1 MRTRILIGLALT
13 AASLAAM
20 PASALAAE
28 FVPGEVIVKYKGSSS
43 PPARVDAQQ
52 DAGAGRPEPIADRT
66 RELAILDGESVN
78 ETVAELEADP
88 SVAYAVPNYIA
99 HASELIPNDRGYGPP
114 GDWRNVQ
121 WNFLAGAGVNAP
133 AAWETAAAL
142 GAPGGRGATVA
153 VLDTGVAYERYGRY
167 RRAQDLRGTRFVP
180 GYDFVNGDSHAND
193 LNGHGTHVTGTI
205 AQTTNNGRGVTGLAY
220 GASIMPVRVLDKYGG
235 GDAAA
240 IARAIRFAANRGA
253 DVINMSLEFD
263 SRVRASYIPDV
274 LGAIRYAH
282 KRGVVVV
289 AASGNQAGTARCGTT
304 CPVAYP
310 AANETVIAVGGVT
323 HRLCLAEYSNSGGQL
338 DLVAPGGGRDAQ
350 PGDNPRDQANCRPG
364 HKGRFI
370 FQETFAQPN
379 LRRFRLQSGYEGTSM
394 AAPHVS
400 ATAALLI
407 ATGRLGPDPSPTD
420 VERRIEETVR
430 DLGAD
435 GADGYY
441 GAGLVDAGA
450 ALAP

>member
-1 MRTRILIGLALT
+1 MRTRLLIGLTLT
-13 AASLAAM
+13 AASIVM
-20 PASALAAE
+20 PASAVAAE

-43 PPARVDAQQ
+43 PAARVDAQQ

-66 RELAILDGESVN
+66 RELAILDGESVP
-78 ETVAELEADP
+78 ETVAELNEDP
-88 SVAYAVPNYIA
+88 SVAYAVPNYVA
-99 HASELIPNDRGYGPP
+99 HASELVPNDRGFGPP
-114 GDWRNVQ
+114 GDWRSVQ
-121 WNFLAGAGVNAP
+121 WNFLADSGVNAP

-153 VLDTGVAYERYGRY
+153 VLDTGVAYENYGRH
-167 RRAQDLRGTRFVP
+167 RRAQDLRGTRFVR

-220 GASIMPVRVLDKYGG
+220 GATIMPIRVLDKYGG

-274 LGAIRYAH
+274 LGAIRYANR
-282 KRGVVVV
+282 RGVVVV
-289 AASGNQAGTARCGTT
+289 GAAGNQAGSTRCGTT

-310 AANETVIAVGGVT
+310 AANGMVIAVGGVT
-323 HRLCLAEYSNSGGQL
+323 HRQCLAGYSNTGPQL
-338 DLVAPGGGRDAQ
+338 DLVAPGGGRDAR
-350 PGDNPRDQANCRPG
+350 PGDNPRDQQSCRPDQG
-364 HKGRFI
+364 GRFI
-370 FQETFAQPN
+370 FQETFTRPN
-379 LRRFRLQSGYEGTSM
+379 QRRFSLVSGYEGTSM

-407 ATGRLGPDPSPTD
+407 GSGRLGRDPSPAD
-420 VERRIEETVR
+420 VERRIEETAR
-430 DLGAD
+430 DLGTD
-435 GADGYY
+435 GVDDRY
-441 GAGLVDAGA
+441 GAGLLDAAA